1 MEFILL
7 NGKLIWFIY
16 LVWSLDLREIMKYV
30 KLNVLLVF
38 LILIIMSVGMVS
50 AAENVSMDS
59 DVNNDVQKKKI
70 LLAAS

>member
-1 MEFILL
+1 
-7 NGKLIWFIY
+7 
-16 LVWSLDLREIMKYV
+16 MKYV

-59 DVNNDVQKKKI
+59 DVNNDENLAITHGSTDVEIIGIQKTFVEM
-70 LLAAS
+70 L

>member
-1 MEFILL
+1 
-7 NGKLIWFIY
+7 
-16 LVWSLDLREIMKYV
+16 MKYV

-59 DVNNDVQKKKI
+59 DVNNDVD
-70 LLAAS
+70 LAINQESTDVEIIGEDEALIVEINIY